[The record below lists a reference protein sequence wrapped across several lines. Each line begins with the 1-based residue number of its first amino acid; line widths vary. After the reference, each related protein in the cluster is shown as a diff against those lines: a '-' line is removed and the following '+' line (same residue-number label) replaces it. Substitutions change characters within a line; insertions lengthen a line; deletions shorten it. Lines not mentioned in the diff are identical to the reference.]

1 MSKRRTLRLLAGIG
15 LFLGC
20 EEFEDRDRPD
30 ANDNPVVG
38 MPGDASTQDPLGG
51 FGGFGGGAVQGGG
64 HPDSGGGPNVDAT
77 FNDRPGL
84 GDQPGQ
90 TGGFGNG
97 GAPPQTP

>member
-1 MSKRRTLRLLAGIG
+1 MSKRRTLRLLAGIA

-30 ANDNPVVG
+30 ATDDPVG
-38 MPGDASTQDPLGG
+38 RPGDATMREPLGG

-64 HPDSGGGPNVDAT
+64 HPDSGGGPNVGPT
-77 FNDRPGL
+77 LNDKPGI

-90 TGGFGNG
+90 TGGFGIG
-97 GAPPQTP
+97 GNPQQTP